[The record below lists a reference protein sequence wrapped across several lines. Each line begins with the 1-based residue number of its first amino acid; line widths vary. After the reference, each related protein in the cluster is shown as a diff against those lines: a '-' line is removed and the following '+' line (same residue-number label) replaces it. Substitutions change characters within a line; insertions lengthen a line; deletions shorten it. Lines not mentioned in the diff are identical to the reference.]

1 VSRRFTPEDIN
12 RFTSFGRVTVS
23 PRGDLIAFVTAK
35 PDRTRDRYDVR
46 VWVTDLSGNP
56 VYVSSGP
63 SDSTPAWSPDGSTL
77 LYQRVLDGGGAEV
90 RLVNLNRGTDFAI
103 ARLQTPASSAT
114 WLTKEVVAL
123 TIPTKLYEEEPGV
136 RVVRYWPVWF
146 ESSGFVYNVRNQ
158 VYLLDVRG
166 GSVERLTRDE
176 FSYNYVAADPLGRYL
191 IASVARD
198 TLRPYRT
205 SLVVVRVDGSAE
217 EVKLGYDLWI
227 GPLAVSPTGRYLAFF
242 GRDLGRGRGFAAHE
256 ELWLLNLEDL
266 QLESVTRS
274 LGLGVSR
281 RVYYDLRGP
290 ASAEPRPVWDGD
302 YVYFPISK
310 GGRYSLYRYLTT
322 GRTLGPVLDGDYV
335 VWEYDVRDGV
345 VAFVKVTATE
355 PADLWVA
362 RVGGGA
368 TKVTRF
374 NEVVREYRVSE
385 PRYFR
390 FRASDSA
397 EVEGWVIEPVDRV
410 EGGRYPAILWIHGG
424 PKSKFGWSFMFEFQL
439 YASNG
444 YAVVYCNSRGSDGY
458 SEEFADIREHYG
470 ERDYQDIVEC
480 LDHAIREFNFI
491 DSDRVGITGISYGG
505 YMVNW
510 IVTQTDRFRAA
521 VSQNG
526 ISMWE
531 AEYLTTDI
539 GPYFV
544 PDQIGGDPW
553 TNWEKLHAKSPLYYV
568 DRVRTPLM
576 IVHSLDDY
584 RCWLDQAIALFTALK
599 LRGREVELVLF
610 ESGGHTFGWSGRP
623 SLREA
628 RLKHLLRWFN
638 TYLKEGAARSEGS

>member
-322 GRTLGPVLDGDYV
+322 GRTLGPALDGDYV

>member
-322 GRTLGPVLDGDYV
+322 GRTLGPALDGDYV

-539 GPYFV
+539 GPHFV

>member
-12 RFTSFGRVTVS
+12 RFASFGTVAVS

-63 SDSTPAWSPDGSTL
+63 SDSTPVWSPDGSTL

-90 RLVNLNRGTDFAI
+90 RLVNLSRGTDFAI
-103 ARLQTPASSAT
+103 ARLQTPVSSAT
-114 WLTKEVVAL
+114 WLTKEMVAL

-136 RVVRYWPVWF
+136 RVVRCWPVWS
-146 ESSGFVYNVRNQ
+146 EGSGFVYNMRNQ

-191 IASVARD
+191 IASVVRD

-217 EVKLGYDLWI
+217 EVKLGSDLWV

-256 ELWLLNLEDL
+256 ELWLLDLEDL
-266 QLESVTRS
+266 RLESVTRS

-310 GGRYSLYRYLTT
+310 GGRYSLYRYSTT
-322 GRTLGPVLDGDYV
+322 GRTLEAVLDGDYV
-335 VWEYDVRDGV
+335 VWEYDARNDV

-368 TKVTRF
+368 TRVTRF

-390 FRASDSA
+390 FRASDGA
-397 EVEGWVIEPVDRV
+397 EIEGWVIEPVDRV
-410 EGGRYPAILWIHGG
+410 EGRRYPAILWIHGG

-444 YAVVYCNSRGSDGY
+444 YAVVYCNPRGSDGY

-480 LDHAIREFNFI
+480 LDHAVREFNFI
-491 DSDRVGITGISYGG
+491 DQDRVGITGISYGG

-510 IVTQTDRFRAA
+510 IVAQTDRFRAA

-526 ISMWE
+526 ISTWE

-553 TNWEKLHAKSPLYYV
+553 TNWEKLRAKSPLYYV
-568 DRVRTPLM
+568 DRVKTPLM

-599 LRGREVELVLF
+599 LRGKEVELVLF
-610 ESGGHTFGWSGRP
+610 ESGGHAFGWSGRP

-638 TYLKEGAARSEGS
+638 TYLKEGVLRS

>member
-290 ASAEPRPVWDGD
+290 ASAEPRPC
-302 YVYFPISK
+302 
-310 GGRYSLYRYLTT
+310 
-322 GRTLGPVLDGDYV
+322 
-335 VWEYDVRDGV
+335 
-345 VAFVKVTATE
+345 
-355 PADLWVA
+355 
-362 RVGGGA
+362 VG
-368 TKVTRF
+368 
-374 NEVVREYRVSE
+374 
-385 PRYFR
+385 
-390 FRASDSA
+390 
-397 EVEGWVIEPVDRV
+397 W
-410 EGGRYPAILWIHGG
+410 
-424 PKSKFGWSFMFEFQL
+424 
-439 YASNG
+439 
-444 YAVVYCNSRGSDGY
+444 
-458 SEEFADIREHYG
+458 
-470 ERDYQDIVEC
+470 
-480 LDHAIREFNFI
+480 
-491 DSDRVGITGISYGG
+491 
-505 YMVNW
+505 
-510 IVTQTDRFRAA
+510 
-521 VSQNG
+521 
-526 ISMWE
+526 
-531 AEYLTTDI
+531 
-539 GPYFV
+539 
-544 PDQIGGDPW
+544 
-553 TNWEKLHAKSPLYYV
+553 
-568 DRVRTPLM
+568 
-576 IVHSLDDY
+576 
-584 RCWLDQAIALFTALK
+584 
-599 LRGREVELVLF
+599 
-610 ESGGHTFGWSGRP
+610 
-623 SLREA
+623 
-628 RLKHLLRWFN
+628 
-638 TYLKEGAARSEGS
+638 